1 MYVYGFTRDDGQR
14 ISDLCNGYYIIQKG
28 LAERTSVS
36 ASQLSRAVSGEAKT
50 VSSDILMGVAHAF
63 KVPTDYILGL
73 SSVSVR
79 KSYGI
84 SELGLPEGVV

>member
-1 MYVYGFTRDDGQR
+1 MYVYGFTWDARTTHFRFMQW
-14 ISDLCNGYYIIQKG
+14 YYIMQKG
-28 LAERTSVS
+28 LAERIGVS
-36 ASQLSRAVSGEAKT
+36 ASRLRRGVSGETKT
-50 VSSDILMGVAHAF
+50 VSNDILMGVAHVF

-84 SELGLPEGVV
+84 SELGLSEGVV